1 MYNQQRKWEK
11 AQDQK
16 ATEAHQQNQNTA
28 QATKQ
33 LSAARKEFS
42 AEKVGRG
49 LDFDTVREMGAQ
61 YLTKGDRQN
70 ITDAG
75 EDAAREGYRIC
86 LRRIIKSGTE
96 AEVKTIKQ
104 RLAVHKKAQ
113 NAKPNEGGPNKK
125 KETPSQEQVL
135 TRETAQIAD
144 VFGLDD

>member
-61 YLTKGDRQN
+61 YLTQGDRPN

-75 EDAAREGYRIC
+75 DDAAAEVVGAGVTDVVDDTPRADVAEVNAEEADAEDAGQ
-86 LRRIIKSGTE
+86 L
-96 AEVKTIKQ
+96 
-104 RLAVHKKAQ
+104 
-113 NAKPNEGGPNKK
+113 
-125 KETPSQEQVL
+125 
-135 TRETAQIAD
+135 
-144 VFGLDD
+144 